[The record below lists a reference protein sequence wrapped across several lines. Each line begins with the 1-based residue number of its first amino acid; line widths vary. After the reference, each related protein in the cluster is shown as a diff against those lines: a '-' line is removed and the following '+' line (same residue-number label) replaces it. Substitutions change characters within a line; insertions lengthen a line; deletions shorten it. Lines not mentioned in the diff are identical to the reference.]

1 MTKAKRRPIVIT
13 GCPRSGTTWV
23 GTTVG
28 DSDEVLYLYE
38 PFNDHAPHHVRL
50 PERYIYV
57 PEHAEKEALGGV
69 AGLLRLGSLRGRLR
83 LAGRAARLGSG
94 FRRELPA
101 TLALRELWRFPRS
114 FARARRACIKDP
126 LAFFAAE
133 WLALQHDAQVVVTV
147 RHPAGMVSS
156 YIKLD
161 WPCEVE
167 SLLRQPG
174 LRAEFTAPLSAEI
187 ERFRTQP
194 EDRLGGLILQWKIFA
209 QAAVELHRRHPEW
222 LFVSHEALCESPVAY
237 FRKIFDYLNLNFSDR
252 IERKILADTTAKDVD
267 PLQHQQHALQRD
279 SRALA
284 GAWQRRLDAEAI
296 DRIERE
302 TGDLWQQLLGLS
314 WKHGAPLPGRA
325 A

>member
-1 MTKAKRRPIVIT
+1 MSRAKRRPIVIT

-28 DSDEVLYLYE
+28 DSEEVLYLYE
-38 PFNDHAPHHVRL
+38 PFNDHAPHHLRL
-50 PERYIYV
+50 PERYVYV
-57 PEHAEKEALGGV
+57 PEHADQDVLDGV
-69 AGLLRLGSLRGRLR
+69 SGLLKLGSLRGRVR
-83 LAGRAARLGSG
+83 LAGRAVRLGAD

-101 TLALRELWRFPRS
+101 TLALRELVQFPRS

-133 WLALQHDAQVVVTV
+133 WLAAKHDAQVVVTV

-156 YIKLD
+156 YIKLQ
-161 WPCEVE
+161 WPCEAE

-174 LRAEFTAPLSAEI
+174 LRAEFTDPLAAEI
-187 ERFRTQP
+187 EHFRAHP

-209 QAAVELHRRHPEW
+209 QAAVELHRRHPDW
-222 LFVSHEALCESPVAY
+222 LFVSHECLCESPVAY
-237 FRKIFDYLNLNFSDR
+237 FKTIFTYLNLDFSEQ

-267 PLQHQQHALQRD
+267 PARHQQHALQRD

-284 GAWQRRLDAEAI
+284 GAWQRRLDVDAI
-296 DRIERE
+296 ERIERE
-302 TGDLWQQLLGLS
+302 TRDLWQQLLSLS
-314 WKHGAPLPGRA
+314 WKCGAPLPGRA